1 MTAELHLHPA
11 SLENGPLSLE
21 GELPGSVLDL
31 EDDPTVNVLG
41 GISYVLVAER
51 LGDQIVVRGRLEV
64 PLELECSRSGAF
76 FSTMCRDSTF
86 LRHYSISEVSESID
100 LTEEIRE
107 AVLLGIPTYPVS
119 PEAQSEE
126 FVLPGVLPPD
136 APSGSAPG
144 DSPWSSL
151 DDLNLS

>member
-1 MTAELHLHPA
+1 MTHELLLHPA
-11 SLENGPLSLE
+11 SLENGPLALE
-21 GELPGSVLDL
+21 GVLPGAVLGL
-31 EDDPTVNVLG
+31 EGDPTVRVRG
-41 GISYVLVAER
+41 DVSYVLAAEK
-51 LGDQIVVRGRLEV
+51 LGDQIMVRGSLEV

-100 LTEEIRE
+100 LAEEIRE

-119 PEAQSEE
+119 PEAQSED
-126 FVLPGVLPPD
+126 FVLPGVLPAD
-136 APSGSAPG
+136 APPESAPG
-144 DSPWSSL
+144 ASPWSSL